1 MKNTGVKK
9 TLFYIVTISFTTI
22 LAFGQGESDRF
33 FDESIRRQVQ
43 GDDNNRVYKPQ
54 PQPKN
59 VSPSLSK
66 EGKALLTPAEKDYA
80 DYKQFLKKSKTGIA
94 KIFPDIGCNRFL
106 VDAND
111 QRCVQAVQLF
121 GQGAYYSFRK
131 KNNNDAPWFDI
142 YFADGKFSV
151 IKSAE
156 TLGFWADL
164 GDLPI
169 ETLEKTSP
177 ELVKLREYQL
187 PQTEFDLKSEKSK
200 FENVASNGN
209 QFLTSKIKVKLNTT
223 YGLRLSF
230 WTSQYNGG
238 EDTDLLIVLRVIREN
253 EDGSVTFI
261 WRELQRKETSKLK

>member
-1 MKNTGVKK
+1 MKNLVVKK
-9 TLFYIVTISFTTI
+9 TLLLILVNSFAVLIT
-22 LAFGQGESDRF
+22 FGQGESDRF
-33 FDESIRRQVQ
+33 FDDSIRRQVQ
-43 GDDNNRVYKPQ
+43 GDDNNKIYKPQ

-59 VSPSLSK
+59 VSLSLSK

-111 QRCVQAVQLF
+111 QRCAQAAQMF

-169 ETLEKTSP
+169 ESLEKTSP

-187 PQTEFDLKSEKSK
+187 PQTESDLKSEKSK
-200 FENVASNGN
+200 FENAASNGN
-209 QFLTSKIKVKLNTT
+209 QFLTAKVKIKSNTT

-230 WTSQYNGG
+230 WKSQYNGG
-238 EDTDLLIVLRVIREN
+238 EDTDLLIGLRVIREN

-261 WRELQRKETSKLK
+261 WRELGRKGTSKLK